1 MENNE
6 QGEWAVIIRNG
17 TCSKDQYRLDVL
29 PDYNLMNAKKWKGK
43 VLHMRGKK
51 YSLVMQVRA
60 VYMAHISTENDV
72 GF

>member
-43 VLHMRGKK
+43 VLHMRGKNT
-51 YSLVMQVRA
+51 V
-60 VYMAHISTENDV
+60 
-72 GF
+72 